1 MPRSAPPVTL
11 SIGDREEIQGW
22 LTAHGTPQQVA
33 LRSRIVLAA
42 AEGRSDSAIACHLQV
57 NRHTVILWRQ
67 RFLQEGKESLWEVA
81 PGRGRKPTYGP
92 EKIQA
97 IVKATLQTKPR
108 GMTQWSCRL
117 MAENQGLSKSTV
129 SNIWRSHNLKP
140 HRVKT
145 FKLSRDPRFL
155 EKLTDVV
162 GLYLNPPEKAVVLC
176 VDEKSQIQALDRT
189 QPGLPMKKGRCGTM
203 THDYKRHGTTTLF
216 AALEVLQGRVI
227 GQCYE
232 RHRHQ
237 EFLKFLRRLDQEF
250 PGDIPLHLV
259 MDNYG
264 THKHPRT
271 VAWLNRHPRFIS
283 HFVPTSSSWLNLIE
297 RWFGELT
304 SKRVRRSSFFS
315 VDDLQRAITDFLN
328 AWNEEPKPFV
338 WAATVE
344 SIQAKLSRCRQ
355 TLEQIQ
361 PGCTKPRTRKRPNG
375 LSS

>member
-1 MPRSAPPVTL
+1 MPRSAPVVRL
-11 SIGDREEIQGW
+11 SIGDQEEIHGW
-22 LTAHGTPQQVA
+22 LTAHGTPQQVV
-33 LRSRIVLAA
+33 LRGRIVLAA
-42 AEGRSDSAIACHLQV
+42 ADGRSDSAIARELQV

-97 IVKATLQTKPR
+97 VVKATLQSKPK
-108 GMTQWSCRL
+108 GMTHWSCRL
-117 MAENQGLSKSTV
+117 MAKNQGLSKSTV

-162 GLYLNPPEKAVVLC
+162 GLYLNPPEKALVLC

-237 EFLKFLRRLDQEF
+237 EFLKFLRRLEEEF
-250 PGDIPLHLV
+250 PGDVPLHLV

-271 VAWLNRHPRFIS
+271 VAWLNRHPRFVS

-297 RWFGELT
+297 RWFAELT
-304 SKRVRRSSFFS
+304 SKRVRRGSFFS
-315 VDDLQRAITDFLN
+315 VDDLQSAIRDFLN
-328 AWNEEPKPFV
+328 VWNEDPKPFV
-338 WAATVE
+338 WTATVE

-355 TLEQIQ
+355 TLAQIQ
-361 PGCTKPRTRKRPNG
+361 PGCTKPRTRKRREEAV
-375 LSS
+375 